1 LSSFGTHLE
10 DLIGRNFP
18 INFVNVALM
27 GGQAK
32 GYLAYNFREDGPVQ
46 SELPKVT
53 SQELLMGGY
62 NPVEDKFEVLVWRSR
77 ILPYY
82 YL

>member
-1 LSSFGTHLE
+1 
-10 DLIGRNFP
+10 
-18 INFVNVALM
+18 M

-62 NPVEDKFEVLVWRSR
+62 NHVEDKFVGMEISDPALLLFMRSR
-77 ILPYY
+77 SNVTSSTRKMLWH
-82 YL
+82 